1 MELER
6 RGSIS
11 QGTVSCGVNRGNQNS
26 IREKGCIDGSG
37 FDDVDSGDDDD
48 DDGKRIKVAGVQQQ
62 KQMQLKS
69 QRSKMRL
76 GLAEFGLAGRL
87 LSRIE
92 SGRGQSRVWTLADNV
107 KHGRRESD
115 FSCSAV
121 QSNFGLLGG

>member
-1 MELER
+1 MESER

-26 IREKGCIDGSG
+26 IRDRGCIDGSEL
-37 FDDVDSGDDDD
+37 DDTDSDDDD

-76 GLAEFGLAGRL
+76 GLAGFGLAGRL
-87 LSRIE
+87 
-92 SGRGQSRVWTLADNV
+92 
-107 KHGRRESD
+107 
-115 FSCSAV
+115 
-121 QSNFGLLGG
+121 